1 MTPQQIALVQ
11 QSFSKVAP
19 ISEAAAVLFYDRL
32 FDVAPSV
39 RAMFPEDMTEQRKKL
54 MGMLA
59 AVVSGLSNLETI
71 LPAASALAKRHVA
84 YGAKAEH
91 YPVVGATLLWTLEK
105 GLGEAWT
112 PELATA
118 WTDAYGVLSGYMI
131 SKPTARRRRPPNR
144 RCLVS
149 EPLVIVGNGMAAARL
164 VDELAKTALGRYAV
178 AVIGEEPRL
187 AYNRVLLSSVLA
199 GETGSHEIELR
210 PADWWRHRGVT
221 VRYGYRVTEIDTGRR
236 ELKIAG
242 EESMEYSKLVLATGS
257 TPLRLN
263 VPGADLAGVHTFRD
277 TRDVDLLLTLAA
289 AKKRVVVVGGGL
301 LGLEAAYGLAKAGAP
316 VTLLHLMDRLM
327 ERQLDGPAADLLKT
341 LVERK
346 GIRILLNASTARIHG
361 ERHVEAVELADGSRI
376 EADAV
381 IFAAGIRPNIA
392 LAKEAG
398 IAVNRGIVVNDEMQT
413 ASPDIYALGECAE
426 HRGTCYG
433 LVEPAYEQARVLA
446 RHLGGRPA
454 AYQGSVVSTNLKVS
468 GVSVFSAGDFM
479 GGEGSESLV
488 LTDRRRGTYKKL
500 VIADGCLTGAVLI
513 GDTADALW
521 YLELI
526 RTREK
531 IAGIRADMM
540 FGRALALPSK
550 AA

>member
-1 MTPQQIALVQ
+1 M
-11 QSFSKVAP
+11 
-19 ISEAAAVLFYDRL
+19 
-32 FDVAPSV
+32 
-39 RAMFPEDMTEQRKKL
+39 
-54 MGMLA
+54 
-59 AVVSGLSNLETI
+59 
-71 LPAASALAKRHVA
+71 
-84 YGAKAEH
+84 
-91 YPVVGATLLWTLEK
+91 
-105 GLGEAWT
+105 
-112 PELATA
+112 
-118 WTDAYGVLSGYMI
+118 
-131 SKPTARRRRPPNR
+131 
-144 RCLVS
+144 S

-221 VRYGYRVTEIDTGRR
+221 VRYGYRVTEIDVGRR
-236 ELKIAG
+236 ELKIEG

-263 VPGADLAGVHTFRD
+263 VSGADLAGVHTFRD

-361 ERHVEAVELADGSRI
+361 DGHVEAVELADGSRI

-381 IFAAGIRPNIA
+381 IFAAGIKPSAA

-398 IAVNRGIVVNDEMQT
+398 IAVNRGIVVNDVMQT
-413 ASPDIYALGECAE
+413 SSPDIFALGECAE

-446 RHLGGRPA
+446 RHLAGRPA

-468 GVSVFSAGDFM
+468 GVSVFSAGDFL

-500 VIADGCLTGAVLI
+500 VIADGRLTGAVLI
-513 GDTADALW
+513 GDTVDALW

-526 RTREK
+526 RNRDK
-531 IAGIRADMM
+531 VAAIRTDMM

>member
-1 MTPQQIALVQ
+1 M
-11 QSFSKVAP
+11 
-19 ISEAAAVLFYDRL
+19 
-32 FDVAPSV
+32 
-39 RAMFPEDMTEQRKKL
+39 
-54 MGMLA
+54 
-59 AVVSGLSNLETI
+59 
-71 LPAASALAKRHVA
+71 
-84 YGAKAEH
+84 
-91 YPVVGATLLWTLEK
+91 
-105 GLGEAWT
+105 
-112 PELATA
+112 
-118 WTDAYGVLSGYMI
+118 
-131 SKPTARRRRPPNR
+131 
-144 RCLVS
+144 S

-164 VDELAKTALGRYAV
+164 VDELAKTSLGRYAV

-221 VRYGYRVTEIDTGRR
+221 VRYGYRVTEIDVGRR
-236 ELKIAG
+236 ELKIEG

-263 VPGADLAGVHTFRD
+263 LPGADLAGVHTFRD

-289 AKKRVVVVGGGL
+289 ARKRVVVVGGGL

-346 GIRILLNASTARIHG
+346 GIRILLNASTARIQG
-361 ERHVEAVELADGSRI
+361 DGHVEAVELADGSRI

-381 IFAAGIRPNIA
+381 IFAAGIKPNVA

-398 IAVNRGIVVNDEMQT
+398 IAVNRGVVVNDVMQT
-413 ASPDIYALGECAE
+413 SSSDIFALGECAE

-446 RHLGGRPA
+446 RHLAGRPA

-500 VIADGCLTGAVLI
+500 VIADGRLTGAVLI
-513 GDTADALW
+513 GDNVDALW

-526 RTREK
+526 RNGDK
-531 IAGIRADMM
+531 VAAIRTDMM
-540 FGRALALPSK
+540 FGRALARPSK

>member
-1 MTPQQIALVQ
+1 M
-11 QSFSKVAP
+11 
-19 ISEAAAVLFYDRL
+19 
-32 FDVAPSV
+32 
-39 RAMFPEDMTEQRKKL
+39 
-54 MGMLA
+54 
-59 AVVSGLSNLETI
+59 
-71 LPAASALAKRHVA
+71 
-84 YGAKAEH
+84 
-91 YPVVGATLLWTLEK
+91 
-105 GLGEAWT
+105 
-112 PELATA
+112 
-118 WTDAYGVLSGYMI
+118 
-131 SKPTARRRRPPNR
+131 
-144 RCLVS
+144 S

-164 VDELAKTALGRYAV
+164 VDELAKTSLGRYAV

-236 ELKIAG
+236 ELKIEG

-263 VPGADLAGVHTFRD
+263 LPGVDLAGVHTFRD

-327 ERQLDGPAADLLKT
+327 ERQLDRPAAGLLKT

-361 ERHVEAVELADGSRI
+361 EGHVEAIELADGSRI

-381 IFAAGIRPNIA
+381 IFAAGIKPNAA

-398 IAVNRGIVVNDEMQT
+398 IAVNRGVVVNDSMQT
-413 ASPDIYALGECAE
+413 SSPDIFALGECAE

-446 RHLGGRPA
+446 RHLAGKPA

-500 VIADGCLTGAVLI
+500 VVADGRLTGAVLI
-513 GDTADALW
+513 GDTVDALW

-526 RTREK
+526 RNRDK
-531 IAGIRADMM
+531 VAAIRTDMM